1 MNEEIDRWSYIVTMQ
16 QSFAVRRQEL
26 EEVELR
32 GAWLADVRVER
43 DGVRGRAHR
52 HEPVLEA
59 RPPDF
64 DGRGAGHHPEHHE
77 APVAVRRHVC

>member
-1 MNEEIDRWSYIVTMQ
+1 MQ
-16 QSFAVRRQEL
+16 QSFAVRRHEL
-26 EEVELR
+26 EEVELQ
-32 GAWLADVRVER
+32 GPWLWLAHVPVEEG
-43 DGVRGRAHR
+43 DGVGGRAHG

-59 RPPDF
+59 RPPDS